1 MPPITAVCLCNALIA
16 GVLSLSVSFCR
27 FSVWPRP
34 RRSWIYGE
42 ITDYSCTLLY
52 VCPCCLLFLRRNF
65 VPFSFVWVGLSV
77 CVCVFIQI
85 YIFVFVF
92 CGCVTRLISHDRGI
106 IVIWPYYIYTVT
118 HSVCIYI
125 YCVCVCV
132 SILCMYYIMRTVC
145 VDHVKAWKQT
155 SEKSFVLT
163 LPTDEVLCVCVTLF
177 PQYVPQNLYPV
188 YKNKV
193 VPVADIITPN
203 QFEAE

>member
-1 MPPITAVCLCNALIA
+1 MDLWWDYWLFVYPVVCVSMLM
-16 GVLSLSVSFCR
+16 SVVFKKEFCA
-27 FSVWPRP
+27 FQF
-34 RRSWIYGE
+34 
-42 ITDYSCTLLY
+42 C
-52 VCPCCLLFLRRNF
+52 
-65 VPFSFVWVGLSV
+65 VGGIK

-106 IVIWPYYIYTVT
+106 IVIWQYYIYTVT

>member
-1 MPPITAVCLCNALIA
+1 MDLWWDYWLFVYPVVCVSMLM
-16 GVLSLSVSFCR
+16 SVVFKKEFCA
-27 FSVWPRP
+27 FQF
-34 RRSWIYGE
+34 
-42 ITDYSCTLLY
+42 C
-52 VCPCCLLFLRRNF
+52 
-65 VPFSFVWVGLSV
+65 VGGIKCV
-77 CVCVFIQI
+77 CVCVYTNI
-85 YIFVFVF
+85 YI
-92 CGCVTRLISHDRGI
+92 CVRVLWVCYKTNFSWQRDYCDLTVLYIHSDSLC
-106 IVIWPYYIYTVT
+106 VYIYLL
-118 HSVCIYI
+118 
-125 YCVCVCV
+125 CVCVCV